1 MQTVLPSPVYCSSEW
16 VSLEL
21 SNACEVADETFRL
34 AGVSGGAVLLGNQ
47 SVPLPSLSLLV

>member
-34 AGVSGGAVLLGNQ
+34 AGVSGAVLLGNQ